1 MSFDISGM
9 DEGRFC
15 FIGELCIFNAS
26 EIKPQ
31 LLALAKGPEA
41 CTIDL
46 AQVSE
51 VDTAGLQLLLMAKR
65 EATRSGAHLRF
76 TNHSE
81 PVLEAVGLLGLAAEL
96 DDPRAEVSTGIAP

>member
-15 FIGELCIFNAS
+15 LIGELCVLYACD
-26 EIKPQ
+26 IKPQ

-51 VDTAGLQLLLMAKR
+51 VDTAGVQLLLMAKR
-65 EATRSGAHLRF
+65 EATRSGAHLLF
-76 TNHSE
+76 INHSE

-96 DDPRAEVSTGIAP
+96 DDPQADASTGSAP